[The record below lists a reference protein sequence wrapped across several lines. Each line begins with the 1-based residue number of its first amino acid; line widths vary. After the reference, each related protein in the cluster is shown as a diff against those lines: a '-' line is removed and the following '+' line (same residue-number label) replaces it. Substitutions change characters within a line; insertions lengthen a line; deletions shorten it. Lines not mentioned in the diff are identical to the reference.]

1 MRQTAEDRMENTEDT
16 ELRCDGPN
24 VSTEH
29 AGNFLGLFAE
39 RIVGQIAKIL
49 SQDEE
54 VAKLLK

>member
-1 MRQTAEDRMENTEDT
+1 MENTEDT